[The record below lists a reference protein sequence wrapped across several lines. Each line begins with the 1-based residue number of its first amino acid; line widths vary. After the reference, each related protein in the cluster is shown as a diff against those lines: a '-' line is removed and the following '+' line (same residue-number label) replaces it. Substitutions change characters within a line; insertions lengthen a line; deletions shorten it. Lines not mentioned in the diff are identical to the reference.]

1 MDPSLGEER
10 TGKEEPPM
18 EQPAEAPLKRRTRGH
33 IIAALSVN
41 AVERSFL
48 RKGHMVVPTREDYG
62 IDLIAS
68 TYDQDGFI
76 EPGSIYI
83 QLKATDSPNL
93 SADGSFY
100 SYSISIRDYNGWMA
114 QAMPVFLILYDAQ
127 GDRAYWQY
135 VQGYFESDPSRRPKE
150 GAQSVTVRI
159 PADNLFGDAAVD
171 YARARKQDIL
181 ARISGAIRHVP

>member
-1 MDPSLGEER
+1 MLSSGPSW
-10 TGKEEPPM
+10 
-18 EQPAEAPLKRRTRGH
+18 
-33 IIAALSVN
+33 
-41 AVERSFL
+41 
-48 RKGHMVVPTREDYG
+48 KGHTVVPTREDYG

-100 SYSISIRDYNGWMA
+100 SYSISIRDYHGWMA

-127 GDRAYWQY
+127 GDRAYWRY

-150 GAQSVTVRI
+150 GAQSVMVRI

-171 YARARKQDIL
+171 YVRARKQDIL
-181 ARISGAIRHVP
+181 ARLSGAIRHVP